1 MVAHRCQEKNIKM
14 KNKDKKIR
22 RTKKTN
28 VQKTKIKNVYWT
40 NIFQMTTLTLMFK
53 FSVPITK

>member
-40 NIFQMTTLTLMFK
+40 YIVQMTTLTLMFK

>member
-40 NIFQMTTLTLMFK
+40 NIVQMTTLILMFK

>member
-40 NIFQMTTLTLMFK
+40 NNVQMTTLTLMFK

>member
-40 NIFQMTTLTLMFK
+40 NIVQMTTLTLMFK

>member
-22 RTKKTN
+22 QTKKTN

-40 NIFQMTTLTLMFK
+40 YIVQMTTLTLMFK